1 MIDLIKIQKFIFD
14 RISQLDYTVVDDFA
28 IYEQAKTPYIQ
39 LSNLYIDNDN
49 TKNTEGMVIEQYIN
63 VYSSYKGKK
72 EILEITQEISSVM
85 NGKASITDEEYSIY
99 IEEDTKTIMLDFD
112 ENGNRFYHA
121 VLIFKIHIQ

>member
-1 MIDLIKIQKFIFD
+1 MIDLIKVQKFIFD
-14 RISQLDYTVVDDFA
+14 RISQLNYTVVDDFA

-49 TKNTEGMVIEQYIN
+49 TKNTEGMVIQQYIN

-72 EILEITQEISSVM
+72 EILQIAQAISSVM
-85 NGKASITDEEYSIY
+85 NGKAEIEEYSVY

-112 ENGNRFYHA
+112 NNGNIFYHS
-121 VLIFKIHIQ
+121 VMIFKIHIQ

>member
-1 MIDLIKIQKFIFD
+1 MVDLIKIQKLIFD
-14 RISQLDYTVVDDFA
+14 KISQLSYSIVDDFA
-28 IYEQAKTPYIQ
+28 LYQETNTPYIQ

-49 TKNTEGMVIEQYIN
+49 TKNTEGLEVEQYIN

-72 EILEITQEISSVM
+72 EILQIVQAISSVM
-85 NGKASITDEEYSIY
+85 NGNANITNENYSIY

-121 VLIFKIHIQ
+121 VLIFRIHIQ

>member
-1 MIDLIKIQKFIFD
+1 MIDLIKVQKFIFD
-14 RISQLDYTVVDDFA
+14 RISQLSYTIVDDFA

-49 TKNTEGMVIEQYIN
+49 TKNTEGMVIQQYIN

-72 EILEITQEISSVM
+72 EILQIAQAISSVM
-85 NGKASITDEEYSIY
+85 NGKAEIEEYSVY

-112 ENGNRFYHA
+112 NNGNIFYHS
-121 VLIFKIHIQ
+121 VMIFKIHIQ

>member
-1 MIDLIKIQKFIFD
+1 MVDLIKVQKFIFD
-14 RISQLDYTVVDDFA
+14 RISQLSYTIVDDFA

-49 TKNTEGMVIEQYIN
+49 TKNTEGMVIQQYIN

-72 EILEITQEISSVM
+72 EILQIAQAISSVM
-85 NGKASITDEEYSIY
+85 NGKAEIEEYSVY

-112 ENGNRFYHA
+112 NNGNIFYHS
-121 VLIFKIHIQ
+121 VMIFKIHIQ

>member
-1 MIDLIKIQKFIFD
+1 MIDLIKVQKFVFD
-14 RISQLDYTVVDDFA
+14 RISQLSYTVVDDFA

-49 TKNTEGMVIEQYIN
+49 TKNTEGMVIQQYIN

-72 EILEITQEISSVM
+72 EILQIAQAISSVM
-85 NGKASITDEEYSIY
+85 NGKAEIEEYSVY

-112 ENGNRFYHA
+112 NNGNIFYHS
-121 VLIFKIHIQ
+121 VMIFKIHIQ

>member
-1 MIDLIKIQKFIFD
+1 MIDLIKVQKFIFD
-14 RISQLDYTVVDDFA
+14 RISQLSYTIVDDFA

-49 TKNTEGMVIEQYIN
+49 TKNTEGMVIQQYIN

-72 EILEITQEISSVM
+72 EILQIAQVISSVM
-85 NGKASITDEEYSIY
+85 NGKAEIEEYSVY

-112 ENGNRFYHA
+112 NNGNTFYHS
-121 VLIFKIHIQ
+121 VMIFKIHIQ